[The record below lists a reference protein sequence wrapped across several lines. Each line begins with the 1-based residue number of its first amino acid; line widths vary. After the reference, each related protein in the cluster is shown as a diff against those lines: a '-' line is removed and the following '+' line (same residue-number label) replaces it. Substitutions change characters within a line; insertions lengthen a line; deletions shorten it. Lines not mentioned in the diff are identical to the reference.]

1 MTTDERSAD
10 QSAEAQV
17 RAYWEVYV
25 WHAAPTTD
33 HLSDC
38 GDWYVDLLN
47 SGNEKHGAY
56 TFPAPTKSAAWD
68 AALAFTL
75 EHQEQCR
82 CLGQEIF
89 SWNEQIDSDVSVLRT
104 CHEIDPAFAC
114 SVGED
119 LARVGRTVDR
129 LQAALSELRRGVK
142 EKA

>member
-1 MTTDERSAD
+1 MTTDERSAE

-17 RAYWEVYV
+17 RAYWNSVYGG
-25 WHAAPTTD
+25 WWDREMDELWISA
-33 HLSDC
+33 SDSK
-38 GDWYVDLLN
+38 GKPIRLFK
-47 SGNEKHGAY
+47 GNVPNLA
-56 TFPAPTKSAAWD
+56 AAWD

-82 CLGQEIF
+82 CLEQEIF

-104 CHEIDPAFAC
+104 CYEIDPAFAY

-119 LARVGRTVDR
+119 LARVERTVER

>member
-17 RAYWEVYV
+17 RAYWKPESVKTG
-25 WHAAPTTD
+25 AAAL
-33 HLSDC
+33 HLSDYC
-38 GDWYVDLLN
+38 
-47 SGNEKHGAY
+47 SGIIVGSFECQN
-56 TFPAPTKSAAWD
+56 WD

-82 CLGQEIF
+82 CLEQEIF

-104 CHEIDPAFAC
+104 CYEIDPAF
-114 SVGED
+114 GED
-119 LARVGRTVDR
+119 LARVGRTVER